1 MTIIINSIQKW
12 NETFQDGVEAS
23 DSYVLANDLLF
34 NEKPAIPRLSGS
46 FDGKCYSLTF
56 DYQNHS
62 GFFRLTGGTI
72 TNVVIKKSTDA
83 TIAEYQ
89 GGLTNT
95 SVNLQKPEIIEKK
108 SVVKNCTFIGNIENS
123 FAEKRSGLIASC
135 QSTYYKEYHVS
146 CCKAIGDIEGIGSS
160 GIIGTYFA
168 SKGKAFVDKCSF
180 KGNIKG
186 EFNAGIVG
194 SFSAN
199 DEGNLTI
206 TNCDGEGEIISIGGG
221 FTNNSGSSGICGT
234 NFAQSG
240 YASIHNCKFRGKIN
254 GSNGSGIVGR
264 AGGISTSA
272 NSYRVIINNCSFE
285 GEIEGNLPD
294 LVNINNVGICSQ
306 IKGGKITNCR
316 FKGKI
321 NGSINSGI
329 IGKDS
334 AIEGGVV
341 LVQNCHANGTIN
353 GSYSNGI
360 VGQEA
365 ARRDGRMIVKNCS
378 FKGKI
383 NGLACNGIVGGES
396 SSASSSLIISNCC
409 TIASINGSNNGGIC
423 GQNPSEEG
431 GITNINNCTF
441 RGKITG
447 ENNGGIVA
455 NQANVNNT
463 PIFYLSINNCK
474 VFTNL
479 CAKSSGGIIGSNSKA
494 SITNCKVSGC
504 ISGEN
509 SGGICG
515 IEANKNNVEVLQEC
529 NVKNCEVNLKVCGT
543 NVGGIFGSNAN
554 NPYAEN
560 VCVNGVYTG
569 ENGAVVQSGQAVL
582 TGEVVAVKP
591 SQASK
596 DGEVINEDIFFVT
609 KKRCSK

>member
-1 MTIIINSIQKW
+1 M
-12 NETFQDGVEAS
+12 
-23 DSYVLANDLLF
+23 
-34 NEKPAIPRLSGS
+34 
-46 FDGKCYSLTF
+46 
-56 DYQNHS
+56 
-62 GFFRLTGGTI
+62 
-72 TNVVIKKSTDA
+72 
-83 TIAEYQ
+83 
-89 GGLTNT
+89 TNT
-95 SVNLQKPEIIEKK
+95 SVNPQEPEIIEKK

-123 FAEKRSGLIASC
+123 FAEGRSGLIASC
-135 QSTYYKEYHVS
+135 QSTFYKEYHVS
-146 CCKAIGDIEGIGSS
+146 CCKAIGDIEGVGSS

-168 SKGKAFVDKCSF
+168 SNGKAFVDKCSF

-186 EFNAGIVG
+186 KLNAGIVG

-206 TNCDGEGEIISIGGG
+206 TNCDGEGEIISISGGVN
-221 FTNNSGSSGICGT
+221 FITGSSGICGT
-234 NFAQSG
+234 NLANSG

-254 GSNGSGIVGR
+254 GSNGSGIVGI
-264 AGGISTSA
+264 AGSKSSSA

-294 LVNINNVGICSQ
+294 FVNVNNVGICSQ
-306 IKGGKITNCR
+306 IEGGKITNCR

-321 NGSINSGI
+321 NGRLNSGI
-329 IGKDS
+329 IGVES
-334 AIEGGVV
+334 AASPIGGSIV

-360 VGQEA
+360 VGQAA
-365 ARRDGRMIVKNCS
+365 ARKEGRMIVKNCS

-396 SSASSSLIISNCC
+396 SSKSSRLIISNCC

-423 GQNPSEEG
+423 GQNPSEVG

-515 IEANKNNVEVLQEC
+515 IEANKNNGESQQEC

-554 NPYAEN
+554 IPYAEN